1 MYRVLFCSCLLL
13 YPMVMQDSTGRTC
26 KNRFPT
32 IRREDRSTVLSPY
45 LSFEKGR
52 PKNFYSRLGRRA
64 KPTLIGTLKHVRGV
78 KALYLLREGRPKNF
92 YSRLGQRARPALI
105 GPLKH
110 VRGVKVFCLL
120 REGRPKNFD
129 WRFGRRA
136 KPALMWRQKRIQ
148 GVVDHSYSRKTTTAG
163 GEGKTHT
170 MFGGHKPPARHGC
183 SVTLLSR

>member
-1 MYRVLFCSCLLL
+1 
-13 YPMVMQDSTGRTC
+13 MQDSTGRTC

-45 LSFEKGR
+45 LSRKKGT

-64 KPTLIGTLKHVRGV
+64 KPALIGT
-78 KALYLLREGRPKNF
+78 
-92 YSRLGQRARPALI
+92 
-105 GPLKH
+105 LKH

-129 WRFGRRA
+129 SHLGRRA
-136 KPALMWRQKRIQ
+136 KPALMWRLKHIQ
-148 GVVDHSYSRKTTTAG
+148 GVVDHNYSRKTTTAG
-163 GEGKTHT
+163 GEDETCTMLGGHKPLAQRGCSVTLLGRAPPRKTTTAGGEGKIHT
-170 MFGGHKPPARHGC
+170 MFGGYKPPARRGC

>member
-1 MYRVLFCSCLLL
+1 
-13 YPMVMQDSTGRTC
+13 MQDSTGRTC